1 MSRDLYSLR
10 MAGEANF
17 HKDVRSAVI
26 VRRKVFVFL
35 GYVYLNKGDFA
46 NSLENFNAFIR
57 LDPENPEVA

>member
-1 MSRDLYSLR
+1 